1 MPPRVPLWHHRNL
14 EILQN
19 KMSMWLY
26 SQRNLSDPMQLVEH
40 NLNRVALSHEWKM
53 IKIDVEKSFKDLDKE
68 YLELSKSNTKST

>member
-1 MPPRVPLWHHRNL
+1 
-14 EILQN
+14 
-19 KMSMWLY
+19 MWLY